1 MTPFERAII
10 DAVCRAVTHSQS
22 HTFFTCFTDLA
33 VHIITVNDNWIPV
46 RLPPG
51 SYPLLNGISLLR
63 KRGTKYSGTH
73 RADTILGLTP

>member
-10 DAVCRAVTHSQS
+10 DALCRAVSHSQS
-22 HTFFTCFTDLA
+22 SLFFTCLTELA
-33 VHIITVNDNWIPV
+33 VHVITVHDNWIPV

-63 KRGTKYSGTH
+63 KQGTKYSGTH
-73 RADTILGLTP
+73 QADTVLGAVP